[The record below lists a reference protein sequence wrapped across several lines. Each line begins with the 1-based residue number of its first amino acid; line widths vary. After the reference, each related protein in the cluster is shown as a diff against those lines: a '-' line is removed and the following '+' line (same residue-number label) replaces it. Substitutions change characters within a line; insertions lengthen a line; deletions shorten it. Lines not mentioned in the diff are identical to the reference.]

1 MTDFSVPQRMSIG
14 AFFIYFLKY
23 MRKLLAVLVASLVLA
38 IIKTDGQF
46 VEILQRI
53 AIIIAVFTGAS
64 LVLSFLSF
72 LQIKFHVDDGN
83 IIYRHSLITR
93 ATTTIPLNRIHTLRT
108 RQGLFYRLFNL
119 RGVLFDT
126 LASREEEIEL
136 ILSESD
142 WQSLINRIEQ
152 KEKPRPADPEAPPVY
167 NPSRTRLFSNRDL
180 LADALCQNHL
190 KGILMLAGFAII
202 ILNNLHDLPDH
213 ILDRITGYLESQL
226 NHFGAS
232 VASIALVMAF
242 TYLLSLVLWLGKV
255 VFRYYDLSL
264 TYDSKMLTFSHG
276 LFSRMTSRFARD
288 KICTLCVK
296 RNVFEK
302 RFGLCSLA
310 MMQALNSSA
319 RKAEDNLRIYGRE
332 CAGFFLGWWLGEEYA
347 SETATARSGTG
358 VAMLS
363 LFTDLAI
370 SSAAT
375 AVLWYNGL
383 FWWILI
389 PALYLLTGIPKGI
402 MKMRHSYIALRESYL
417 IVGTGSFAETCNY
430 LKYCNVEVMRL
441 TRTPM
446 TRFTGRVSLS
456 LSTTGSSFVVRSLR
470 EEQAMRIC
478 ELILAR
484 SGAAGS
490 KEPEKPVPQE
500 E

>member
-23 MRKLLAVLVASLVLA
+23 MRNFLDILVAGLVLV

-53 AIIIAVFTGAS
+53 AITIAVFIGAS
-64 LVLSFLSF
+64 LVLAFLSF
-72 LQIKFHVDDGN
+72 IQIKFHVEDGN

-126 LASREEEIEL
+126 LASRMEEIEL

-167 NPSRTRLFSNRDL
+167 NPSQTRLFSNRDL

-190 KGILMLAGFAII
+190 RGMLMLAGFAII
-202 ILNNLHDLPDH
+202 IFDNLYDLPDH

-226 NHFGAS
+226 DHFGVS
-232 VASIALVMAF
+232 VASIALVMAC
-242 TYLLSLVLWLGKV
+242 TYLVSLVLWLGKV

-288 KICTLCVK
+288 KICTLRVK

-302 RFGLCSLA
+302 RFGLCTLA

-332 CAGFFLGWWLGEEYA
+332 CADFFLGWWLGEEYA
-347 SETATARSGTG
+347 SETDTAIARSGTG
-358 VAMLS
+358 VMMLS
-363 LFTDLAI
+363 LFTDLVI
-370 SSAAT
+370 SSVAA

-383 FWWILI
+383 YWWILI
-389 PALYLLTGIPKGI
+389 PAIYLLTGIPKGI
-402 MKMRHSYIALRESYL
+402 MKMRHSHIALRQSYL
-417 IVGTGSFAETCNY
+417 IVGTGNFAETTNY
-430 LKYCNVEVMRL
+430 LKYGNVEVLRL
-441 TRTPM
+441 TRTPI
-446 TRFTGRVSLS
+446 TRFTGRVSLT
-456 LSTTGSSFVVRSLR
+456 LSTTGSTFVVRSLR
-470 EEQAMRIC
+470 EEQAMQIY
-478 ELILAR
+478 EQILAKSDTHKSR
-484 SGAAGS
+484 A
-490 KEPEKPVPQE
+490 KH
-500 E
+500 